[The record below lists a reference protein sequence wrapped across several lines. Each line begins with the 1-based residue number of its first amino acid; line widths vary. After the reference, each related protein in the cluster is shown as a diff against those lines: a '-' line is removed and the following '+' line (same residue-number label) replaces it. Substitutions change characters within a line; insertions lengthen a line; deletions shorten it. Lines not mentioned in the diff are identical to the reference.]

1 MDCEQIP
8 FLPLDK
14 RKTAANLPYVTDSD
28 ILETRHHAS
37 DTTILSLARA
47 RKYPPY

>member
-8 FLPLDK
+8 FLPLDE
-14 RKTAANLPYVTDSD
+14 RKTVANLPYVTDPV
-28 ILETRHHAS
+28 IFETRHDAF